1 MSKSTRKSR
10 FSLFVAA
17 YPAGHNSPMTLF
29 VCVTFVA
36 AYPAGH
42 DWNKRQLCIYAFVAA
57 YPAGHNQHTKNNCI
71 KSILKSEIQL
81 NTITNQKKLLNLYFN
96 SLLNT

>member
-42 DWNKRQLCIYAFVAA
+42 
-57 YPAGHNQHTKNNCI
+57 NQHTKNN
-71 KSILKSEIQL
+71 SIESIIKSEIKL
-81 NTITNQKKLLNLYFN
+81 NTITNQKKLLNLYVN
-96 SLLNT
+96 NLLNT